1 VIINFD
7 LPFSRVSRNLI
18 NTIFL
23 CDKNDIT
30 DKQFAEAKGIVVR
43 LGVTLNKEFLTC
55 FLRLEFIATIT
66 TGLDHIDNEY
76 CKINN
81 IRVISLKGET
91 KFLENISATP
101 EHTWCLILSLIRRV
115 PWAAL
120 SVENGCWDR
129 NLFVGEE
136 LFEKTLGII
145 GFGRIGKILSRYA
158 IAFGMNVLAYGN
170 ADIDSKKHG
179 VKKVGLATLLNESH
193 IISIHLPLEKNTIN
207 FINNE
212 HFQSMKLKPWFINTA
227 RGAIVNEDALL
238 EALNEGLIKGAAL
251 DVLSNETGFNS
262 KKPVNKLIEYMK
274 SNTNLIITPHI
285 AGTTVEAMAKTVLFI
300 ENKIITF
307 YPGLAVNKE
316 KG

>member
-1 VIINFD
+1 MIINFD

-158 IAFGMNVLAYGN
+158 IAFGMNVLAYCKSDFSG
-170 ADIDSKKHG
+170 KEHG
-179 VKKVGLATLLNESH
+179 VKKAVLTTLLKESH
-193 IISIHLPLEKNTIN
+193 IISIHLPLEKETEN
-207 FINNE
+207 FINIE
-212 HFQSMKLKPWFINTA
+212 HFQSMKLRPWFINTA

-251 DVLSNETGFNS
+251 DVLSNETGFKN
-262 KKPVNKLIEYMK
+262 KKTENKLIEYMK
-274 SNTNLIITPHI
+274 YNTNLIITPHI
-285 AGTTVEAMAKTVLFI
+285 AGTTVEAMEKTALFI
-300 ENKIITF
+300 DNKISAL
-307 YPGLAVNKE
+307 YPGLGRKQ
-316 KG
+316 